1 MQPLHAQDRLKSM
14 PGYDRYTLMA
24 PKLSGAVKSGRVN
37 VQWAEDGKSFG
48 FTRDGKRLRFDVAT
62 RQVTDAPAGAVGT
75 GDQRRPG
82 APARGRQA
90 AEAWTADSSKKALY
104 RNRNLYIAN

>member
-1 MQPLHAQDRLKSM
+1 MCLARIRFALPGLLALAVQPLLAQARLKSM

-48 FTRDGKRLRFDVAT
+48 FTRDGKRSDV
-62 RQVTDAPAGAVGT
+62 QVGPDAGHSALSMERMMEFFIESLVLDKGPAG
-75 GDQRRPG
+75 
-82 APARGRQA
+82 
-90 AEAWTADSSKKALY
+90 SLK
-104 RNRNLYIAN
+104 